1 MFGCSSQIV
10 KRTTCRRKRCC
21 QISKG
26 QFYLSSKIGLRG
38 AIGSDAFLTQDKQ
51 QIA

>member
-1 MFGCSSQIV
+1 MSGCSSQIV

-21 QISKG
+21 QICKG
-26 QFYLSSKIGLRG
+26 HFYRSRKIGFRG
-38 AIGSDAFLTQDKQ
+38 AIVSAACLTRDKQ